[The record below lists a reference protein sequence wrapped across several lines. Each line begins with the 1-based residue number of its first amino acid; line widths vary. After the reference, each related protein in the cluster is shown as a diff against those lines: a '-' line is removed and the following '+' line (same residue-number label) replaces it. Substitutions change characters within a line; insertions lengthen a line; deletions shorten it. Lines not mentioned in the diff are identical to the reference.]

1 MTLAEKIWGSSI
13 GAFIAYGKTAAAA
26 ALKPLLV
33 TDNGDGT
40 GTLVVSSAL
49 PTGAATSANQQP
61 PATTV
66 TEDYITISVV
76 DTEYSKALPTNCKA
90 FSFRCVDSTKLNAG
104 SDIRY
109 AFTTGK
115 VATPTLPFQMLD
127 GGAVYSQNN
136 LSLSSKTLYVAGI
149 TAGDIVL
156 LEMWS

>member
-1 MTLAEKIWGSSI
+1 MGKLADILAKLSADPSTGSKQDDIKTLIGDKLSS
-13 GAFIAYGKTAAAA
+13 
-26 ALKPLLV
+26 
-33 TDNGDGT
+33 
-40 GTLVVSSAL
+40 S
-49 PTGAATSANQQP
+49 
-61 PATTV
+61 TTI
-66 TEDYITISVV
+66 TEDYITIVSSN
-76 DTEYSKALPTNCKA
+76 TEYSKALPANCKA

-136 LSLSSKTLYVAGI
+136 LNLTSKTLYVAGV